1 MKKKSILGALR
12 AILLGGG
19 MLLAAHPVQA
29 DNTGTGGTITYTDA
43 DGLNPINTPIV
54 GGYVVHTFT
63 SSGTLAIP
71 VAATADVLVVG
82 GGGGG
87 GGSNYTSGGGGAG
100 GLIYSNG
107 YTLINGSNYT
117 VTVGAG
123 GARAAGANLAGGDG
137 ANSAFVALVAFG
149 GGGGSVNPWPT
160 APSPAGRNGGSGGGG
175 CGGIAARSGGTGVSG
190 QGRAGGNGNGVAP
203 EYAAGG
209 GGGAGTN
216 GANGTATAGGNGGD
230 GLQYS
235 ISGTASWY
243 AGGGGGSTFSG
254 GGTLGLGGIGGGGAS
269 TATVGKDGQPNTGGG
284 GGAALSQHSS
294 ASGSGGSGIVIVSYP
309 YATGGDGTPPNV
321 VTLSPA
327 DDATNESPFGNLMV
341 TFNEAIAIGTGNITI
356 KNLTDA
362 TESTIDITDGGQVS
376 VAGSVL
382 TINPA
387 ADLLAGKSYAIRIA
401 ATAIKDTSDNFF
413 AGIADDTTWN
423 FTLVG
428 SLKPFTGAGAGEG
441 IDLAPSTDIVYA
453 LNLGGPTLSI
463 QGQTFTGA
471 DLSASLP
478 AGVSV
483 TGAAQYEYGLTTDYG
498 TNPSDGHN
506 LDTMLSTAWYAP
518 GAASSGAAMTI
529 DLGVTAGQQ
538 YKLQLLLHEPWSGG
552 QGDSTIRDF
561 NILVENS
568 AGSLVTGVQ
577 NFNPGAETNGS
588 NQAGADF
595 GLVYTYSFTA
605 FDASFS
611 VRLAQNETGKQNPI
625 FSSLV
630 LTQIPDG
637 NSGYS
642 DWALGPFL
650 GTLSDTDPA
659 LDFDG
664 GGLASAIEWVT
675 GGDPTDSADDAS
687 VTPIFDNTTD
697 PDFFIFT
704 YRRSDLANTDEN
716 TTIVVEYG
724 SDLNGWTPAVDDAT
738 NVIITP
744 TDEGGGAGIDLVQ
757 VKLKRSTLAIDNK
770 LFARLK
776 VIVAGL

>member
-1 MKKKSILGALR
+1 MSVAGSVLTINPTAD
-12 AILLGGG
+12 
-19 MLLAAHPVQA
+19 LLA
-29 DNTGTGGTITYTDA
+29 GKSY
-43 DGLNPINTPIV
+43 
-54 GGYVVHTFT
+54 
-63 SSGTLAIP
+63 AIRID
-71 VAATADVLVVG
+71 ATAIKDA
-82 GGGGG
+82 
-87 GGSNYTSGGGGAG
+87 SDNFFA
-100 GLIYSNG
+100 
-107 YTLINGSNYT
+107 
-117 VTVGAG
+117 
-123 GARAAGANLAGGDG
+123 
-137 ANSAFVALVAFG
+137 
-149 GGGGSVNPWPT
+149 
-160 APSPAGRNGGSGGGG
+160 
-175 CGGIAARSGGTGVSG
+175 GIADDTTW
-190 QGRAGGNGNGVAP
+190 NF
-203 EYAAGG
+203 
-209 GGGAGTN
+209 
-216 GANGTATAGGNGGD
+216 AT
-230 GLQYS
+230 
-235 ISGTASWY
+235 
-243 AGGGGGSTFSG
+243 
-254 GGTLGLGGIGGGGAS
+254 
-269 TATVGKDGQPNTGGG
+269 
-284 GGAALSQHSS
+284 
-294 ASGSGGSGIVIVSYP
+294 
-309 YATGGDGTPPNV
+309 DGTPPTV

-327 DDATNESPFGNLMV
+327 DDVIDGSAFGNLVV

-362 TESTIDITDGGQVS
+362 TESTIAITDGGQVS

-428 SLKPFTGAGAGEG
+428 SLTPFTGAGAGEG

-471 DLSASLP
+471 DVGAPP

-483 TGAAQYEYGLTTDYG
+483 TGGAQYDYGLPTDYG
-498 TNPSDGHN
+498 PNPSDGHN
-506 LDTMLSTAWYAP
+506 LDTMLSTAWY
-518 GAASSGAAMTI
+518 GSGLTMTVNLAVI
-529 DLGVTAGQQ
+529 PGQQ
-538 YKLQLLLHEPWSGG
+538 YKLQLLLQEPWPTG
-552 QGDSTIRDF
+552 QGTTNRNFD
-561 NILVENS
+561 ILVENS
-568 AGSLVTGVQ
+568 AGSLVPGVED
-577 NFNPGAETNGS
+577 FVPGLETNGG
-588 NQAGADF
+588 NQAGPDF

-605 FDASFS
+605 SDTSFS
-611 VRLAQNETGKQNPI
+611 VQVAQNESLKLNPNLGA
-625 FSSLV
+625 LV